1 MDKYSVDRIEDNIVV
16 LENIST
22 GEIIEI
28 NIDSIDF
35 DVVEGNILVCNDG
48 VFSLDK
54 KEEDIRRSSLRERLE
69 RLKRRD

>member
-1 MDKYSVDRIEDNIVV
+1 MDKYCVDRIEENIVV

-22 GEIIEI
+22 GEIIEM
-28 NIDSIDF
+28 DKTSFDF
-35 DVVEGNILVCNDG
+35 DIDEGNILVCNDG

-54 KEEDIRRSSLRERLE
+54 ECEESRRSSLRERLN